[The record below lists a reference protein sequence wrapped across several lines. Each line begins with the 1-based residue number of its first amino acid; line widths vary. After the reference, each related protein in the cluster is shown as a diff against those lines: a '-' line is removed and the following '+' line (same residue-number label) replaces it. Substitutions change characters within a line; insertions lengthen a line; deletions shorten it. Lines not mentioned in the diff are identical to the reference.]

1 MEHRHGIDSS
11 FGLGQLSVEYEG
23 DAILL
28 IIGLLT
34 GRVGSG
40 TVWKGDDGEGG
51 LL

>member
-1 MEHRHGIDSS
+1 MEHGHGIDPA

-28 IIGLLT
+28 IIGLLK
-34 GRVGSG
+34 GIVGSG
-40 TVWKGDDGEGG
+40 TVWKGDDGEGK